1 MNRIERR
8 IRKTINPY
16 STAFA
21 RWWCHSARYLPLIR
35 IFSGTSGASRPRV
48 RRAWALD
55 RPIPAAT
62 MAARRAAID
71 AVLAS
76 QHAREKKNLISE
88 REWFYGPSLGAEVI
102 ILGATPAL

>member
-8 IRKTINPY
+8 IRNMVNPC

-21 RWWCHSARYLPLIR
+21 GWWCHSARYLPLIR
-35 IFSGTSGASRPRV
+35 TVSGVRGAARPP
-48 RRAWALD
+48 RRA
-55 RPIPAAT
+55 AAYRHVPPEQ

-76 QHAREKKNLISE
+76 QE
-88 REWFYGPSLGAEVI
+88 RPS
-102 ILGATPAL
+102 PDP